1 MLRNFKLA
9 TLRALKSS
17 GVFDLVAASRWRQ
30 NRLLILCY
38 HGTALE
44 DEHQWRPALYVDPR
58 VLEQR
63 LEMLKQGGYAV
74 LALGEGLQRLQAGT
88 LPPRSVAITFDD
100 GTYDFYRRAY
110 PLLKQYGFPVTV
122 YQTTYYMD
130 HPRPVFSLICSYM
143 LWKRRGVV
151 IHAGKELGLAGPLD
165 LRTEAARHRV
175 VRGLIERAEREDR
188 TGLQKDE
195 LAAQLARLLEIDYE
209 ALVQKRILQIMNPQE
224 LREIAR
230 DGVDI
235 QLHTHRHRT
244 PEDEAQFRREI
255 RDNRERIE
263 AVACTRP
270 VHFCYP
276 AGVYRSKFFDWL
288 AQEQVV
294 SATTCDAG
302 LASAGSRSLLI
313 PRYIDNQFRTPIEF
327 ESWLSGVGALLVFR
341 QAASQTYIPIET

>member
-9 TLRALKSS
+9 TLRALKTS

-44 DEHQWRPALYVDPR
+44 DEHQWRPALYLDPR

-63 LEMLKQGGYAV
+63 FEMLKQGGYAV

-88 LPPRSVAITFDD
+88 LPPRSVVITFDD
-100 GTYDFYRRAY
+100 GTYDFYSRAY
-110 PLLKQYGFPVTV
+110 PLLKQYGFPVAV

-130 HPRPVFSLICSYM
+130 HPRPVFNLICSYM

-151 IHAGKELGLAGPLD
+151 IDDGKELGLAGPLD

-175 VRGLIERAEREDR
+175 VRGLIERAEREDM

-224 LREIAR
+224 LQEIAR

-263 AVACTRP
+263 AVASTRP

-276 AGVYRSKFFDWL
+276 SGVYRSKFFDWL
-288 AQEQVV
+288 AQEQVL

-302 LASAGSRSLLI
+302 LASATSRSLLI

-327 ESWLSGVGALLVFR
+327 ESWLSGVGALLAVR
-341 QAASQTYIPIET
+341 QAASQKYIPIET

>member
-9 TLRALKSS
+9 TLRALKTS
-17 GVFDLVAASRWRQ
+17 GVFDRVAASRWRR

-44 DEHQWRPALYVDPR
+44 DEHQWRPALYLDPR

-74 LALGEGLQRLQAGT
+74 LGLSEGLERLHAGT

-100 GTYDFYRRAY
+100 GTYDFYRQAY
-110 PLLKQYGFPVTV
+110 PLLKRYGFPVTV

-130 HPRPVFSLICSYM
+130 HPRPVFSLISSYM

-151 IHAGKELGLAGPLD
+151 LHDGKELGFTEPLD

-175 VRGLIERAEREDR
+175 VRGLIEHSERER
-188 TGLQKDE
+188 MTGEQKDR
-195 LAAQLARLLEIDYE
+195 LAARLARLLEIDYE
-209 ALVQKRILQIMNPQE
+209 ALSRKRILQIMNPRE
-224 LREIAR
+224 LQEIAR
-230 DGVDI
+230 NGVDI

-244 PEDEAQFRREI
+244 PEDETLFRREI

-263 AVACTRP
+263 AVAATRP

-288 AQEQVV
+288 AEEEVI
-294 SATTCDAG
+294 SATTCDTG
-302 LASAGSRSLLI
+302 LASASSQSLLI

-341 QAASQTYIPIET
+341 QAASQKYIPIET

>member
-44 DEHQWRPALYVDPR
+44 DEHRWRPALYVDPR

-100 GTYDFYRRAY
+100 GTYDFYSRAY

-130 HPRPVFSLICSYM
+130 HPRPVFNLICSYM

-151 IHAGKELGLAGPLD
+151 IADGKELGLAGPLD

-175 VRGLIERAEREDR
+175 VRGLIERAEREDM

-224 LREIAR
+224 LQEIAR

-263 AVACTRP
+263 AVASIRP

-276 AGVYRSKFFDWL
+276 AGVYRSKFFAWL

-313 PRYIDNQFRTPIEF
+313 PRYIDNQFRTPLEF
-327 ESWLSGVGALLVFR
+327 ESWLSGVGALLAFR
-341 QAASQTYIPIET
+341 QAASQKYFPIET

>member
-9 TLRALKSS
+9 TLRALKTS
-17 GVFDLVAASRWRQ
+17 GIFDLVAASRWRQ

-100 GTYDFYRRAY
+100 GTYDFYSRAY

-130 HPRPVFSLICSYM
+130 HPQPVFSLICSYM

-151 IHAGKELGLAGPLD
+151 IANGKELGLAGALD

-175 VRGLIERAEREDR
+175 VRGLIERAEREDM

-195 LAAQLARLLEIDYE
+195 LAAQLAGLLEIDYE

-224 LREIAR
+224 LQEIAR

-263 AVACTRP
+263 AVASIRP

-302 LASAGSRSLLI
+302 MASAGSRSLLI

-341 QAASQTYIPIET
+341 QAASQKYIPIET

>member
-1 MLRNFKLA
+1 MLRDFKLA
-9 TLRALKSS
+9 TLRALKTS
-17 GVFDLVAASRWRQ
+17 GVFDLVARSRWRQ

-44 DEHQWRPALYVDPR
+44 DEHQWRPALYLDPH
-58 VLEQR
+58 VLKQR
-63 LEMLKQGGYAV
+63 LQMLKQGGYSV
-74 LALGEGLQRLQAGT
+74 LALSEGLERLQAGT

-100 GTYDFYRRAY
+100 GTYDFYRQAY

-122 YQTTYYMD
+122 YQTTYYME

-151 IHAGKELGLAGPLD
+151 LQSGKELGLAVPLD
-165 LRTEAARHRV
+165 LRTEAARHQV
-175 VRGLIERAEREDR
+175 VRGLIDLSDHEQM
-188 TGLQKDE
+188 TGGQKDQ
-195 LAAQLARLLEIDYE
+195 LAARLARVLEIDYE
-209 ALVQKRILQIMNPQE
+209 ALVRKRILQIMNPQE
-224 LREIAR
+224 LKEIAR
-230 DGVDI
+230 NGVDI

-244 PEDEAQFRREI
+244 PEDEALFRREI

-263 AVACTRP
+263 AVASTRP

-294 SATTCDAG
+294 SATTCDTG
-302 LASAGSRSLLI
+302 LASATSQSLLI

-327 ESWLSGVGALLVFR
+327 ESWLSGVGALLVFH
-341 QAASQTYIPIET
+341 QAASQKYIPIET

>member
-1 MLRNFKLA
+1 MLRDFKLA
-9 TLRALKSS
+9 TLRALKTS
-17 GVFDLVAASRWRQ
+17 GVFDLVARSRWRQ

-44 DEHQWRPALYVDPR
+44 DEHQWRPALYLDPR

-63 LEMLKQGGYAV
+63 LQMLKQGGYSV
-74 LALGEGLQRLQAGT
+74 LALSEGLERLQAGT

-100 GTYDFYRRAY
+100 GTYDFYRQAY

-122 YQTTYYMD
+122 YQTTYYME

-151 IHAGKELGLAGPLD
+151 LHGGKEVGLAVPLD
-165 LRTEAARHRV
+165 LRTEAARHQV
-175 VRGLIERAEREDR
+175 VRGLIDLSDHQQM
-188 TGLQKDE
+188 TGGQKDE
-195 LAAQLARLLEIDYE
+195 LAGRLARVLEIDYE
-209 ALVQKRILQIMNPQE
+209 ALVRKRILQIMNPQE
-224 LREIAR
+224 LKEIAR
-230 DGVDI
+230 NGVDI

-244 PEDEAQFRREI
+244 PEDEALFRREI

-263 AVACTRP
+263 AVASTRP

-294 SATTCDAG
+294 SATTCDTG
-302 LASAGSRSLLI
+302 LASATSQSLLI

-327 ESWLSGVGALLVFR
+327 ESWLSGVGALLVFH
-341 QAASQTYIPIET
+341 QAASQKYIPIET

>member
-44 DEHQWRPALYVDPR
+44 DEHRWRPALYVDPR

-100 GTYDFYRRAY
+100 GTYDFYSRAY

-130 HPRPVFSLICSYM
+130 HPRPVFNLICSYM

-151 IHAGKELGLAGPLD
+151 IADGKELGLAGPLD

-175 VRGLIERAEREDR
+175 VRGLIERAEREDM

-195 LAAQLARLLEIDYE
+195 LAAQLAGLLEIDYE

-224 LREIAR
+224 LQEIAR

-263 AVACTRP
+263 AVASIRP

-276 AGVYRSKFFDWL
+276 AGVYRSKFFAWL

-313 PRYIDNQFRTPIEF
+313 PRYIDNQFRTPLEF
-327 ESWLSGVGALLVFR
+327 ESWLSGVGALLAFR
-341 QAASQTYIPIET
+341 QAASQKYIPIET

>member
-9 TLRALKSS
+9 TLRALKTS

-44 DEHQWRPALYVDPR
+44 DEHQWRPALYLDPR

-63 LEMLKQGGYAV
+63 FEMLKQGGYAV

-100 GTYDFYRRAY
+100 GTYDFYSRAY

-130 HPRPVFSLICSYM
+130 HPRPVFNLICSYM

-151 IHAGKELGLAGPLD
+151 IDDGKELGLAGPLD

-175 VRGLIERAEREDR
+175 VRGLIERAEREDM

-195 LAAQLARLLEIDYE
+195 LAVQLARLLEIDYE
-209 ALVQKRILQIMNPQE
+209 ALVRKRILQIMNPQE
-224 LREIAR
+224 LQEIAR

-263 AVACTRP
+263 AVASTRP
-270 VHFCYP
+270 VHVCYP

-294 SATTCDAG
+294 SATTGDAG
-302 LASAGSRSLLI
+302 LARATSRSLLI

-327 ESWLSGVGALLVFR
+327 ESWLSGVGALLAFR
-341 QAASQTYIPIET
+341 QAASQKYIPIET